1 MALAVPES
9 KIVYTG
15 DGSTEAFPIPF
26 PIGDDELDE
35 LVVFRRL
42 PAAVDGDE
50 DEELSE
56 GVDYDLVTD
65 AETGDR
71 SVTFDAAPT
80 VATRIAILR
89 RLPIV
94 QETVFDE
101 DGEGITPPAT
111 IEAAV
116 DRLTRQLQMVRDDV
130 DRALKMRH
138 TGVDAETGVALLV
151 EKIVPNAALTTN
163 EAGDGLIWTALSELG
178 GDPELSDFAQ
188 AYDFHA
194 YFGTVPP
201 EGEGVSYALPRS
213 VQLPASLTGSR
224 AVCAT
229 APTTEQVF
237 NITDNGATVG
247 TITFAAD
254 ATTATI
260 TGPGADLLMTAGDRL
275 AIVLD
280 SAADLAMSGVSIT
293 ILARTPAG

>member
-15 DGSTEAFPIPF
+15 DGSTDAFPVPF
-26 PIGDDELDE
+26 PVEDDE
-35 LVVFRRL
+35 LVVYRRL
-42 PAAVDGDE
+42 PAAAVGDD
-50 DEELSE
+50 DEELSA
-56 GVDYDLVTD
+56 GVDYDVETD
-65 AETGDR
+65 AATGDR
-71 SVTFDAAPT
+71 SIVFDAAPT
-80 VATRIAILR
+80 VATRIAITR

-111 IEAAV
+111 IEVAV
-116 DRLTRQLQMVRDDV
+116 DRLTKQLQMVRDDV
-130 DRALKMRH
+130 GRALKLRQ
-138 TGVDAETGVALLV
+138 TGVSPETGEAVPV
-151 EKIVPNAALTTN
+151 EAVVPNAVPTSN
-163 EAGDGLIWTALSELG
+163 ESGTGIIWTPLSDLG
-178 GDPELSDFAQ
+178 GEPELSDFAQ
-188 AYDFHA
+188 AYDFLV

-201 EGEGVSYALPRS
+201 QNEGVTQIVARPI
-213 VQLPASLTGSR
+213 QLPASLTGSR

-229 APTTEQVF
+229 APVTLQVF

-254 ATTATI
+254 ATTGVI

-275 AIVLD
+275 GIVLA